1 MRPLCLTLAL
11 MLRCCRYVLLVVLS
25 QVLNVGSYPTEED
38 AARAWNAAAMHFRGA
53 DCWVNPVEPVL
64 PEDGGLAI
72 IQSLPQPEG
81 GSLLPAA
88 LKKAAKAK

>member
-1 MRPLCLTLAL
+1 MSHWPSCS
-11 MLRCCRYVLLVVLS
+11 CCCCVLS

-64 PEDGGLAI
+64 PEDGGLEVA
-72 IQSLPQPEG
+72 QKLPQPEG
-81 GSLLPAA
+81 GSLLPALRA
-88 LKKAAKAK
+88 MQADV